1 MKVIWETRRVNQ
13 LGKRNK
19 FSYNFKVP
27 LELNGCV
34 LFPTTFSSL
43 GIAQNI

>member
-13 LGKRNK
+13 LGKVNK
-19 FSYNFKVP
+19 FPCNFKVP

-34 LFPTTFSSL
+34 LFPTIFGSL
-43 GIAQNI
+43 EIAQNI